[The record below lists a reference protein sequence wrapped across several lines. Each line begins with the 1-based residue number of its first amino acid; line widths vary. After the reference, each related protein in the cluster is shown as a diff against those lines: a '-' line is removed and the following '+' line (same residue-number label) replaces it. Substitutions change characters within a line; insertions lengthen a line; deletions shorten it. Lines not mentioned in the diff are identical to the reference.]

1 MASLAFLPTGA
12 ILCRRAKRSNIAGV
26 PTAGLHDI
34 LDTNETPRARCAEC
48 IAPKSA
54 KQEEAMSLESRTEA
68 KDLQPVIMRPGD
80 AEAIRPFG
88 IDMKVMLGA
97 EHTGGTFS
105 AIVAEVKPG
114 EGPPPH
120 LHRDREEYFFVLE
133 GTYSLGVNGKESS
146 IGPGTLVF
154 VPRGT
159 VHTFKNTS
167 SSMGKLLEWTIPGD
181 NGDYFRAMHKMETE
195 SGFNPETF
203 AEINE
208 RFVTEFVG

>member
-1 MASLAFLPTGA
+1 MSQG
-12 ILCRRAKRSNIAGV
+12 S
-26 PTAGLHDI
+26 
-34 LDTNETPRARCAEC
+34 
-48 IAPKSA
+48 
-54 KQEEAMSLESRTEA
+54 EAEA
-68 KDLQPVIMRPGD
+68 KALQPVIMRPGD

-159 VHTFKNTS
+159 VHTYKNTS
-167 SSMGKLLEWTIPGD
+167 GSMGKLLDVFLNVCTVPRGTNTSVPGPID
-181 NGDYFRAMHKMETE
+181 DSLPFTPSE
-195 SGFNPETF
+195 
-203 AEINE
+203 
-208 RFVTEFVG
+208 

>member
-1 MASLAFLPTGA
+1 
-12 ILCRRAKRSNIAGV
+12 
-26 PTAGLHDI
+26 
-34 LDTNETPRARCAEC
+34 
-48 IAPKSA
+48 
-54 KQEEAMSLESRTEA
+54 MSQGSETEA
-68 KDLQPVIMRPGD
+68 KALQPVIMRPGD

-133 GTYSLGVNGKESS
+133 GTYSLGVNGNEST

-167 SSMGKLLEWTIPGD
+167 GSMGKLLEWTIPGD

-208 RFVTEFVG
+208 RFVTEFVT

>member
-1 MASLAFLPTGA
+1 MG
-12 ILCRRAKRSNIAGV
+12 
-26 PTAGLHDI
+26 
-34 LDTNETPRARCAEC
+34 
-48 IAPKSA
+48 
-54 KQEEAMSLESRTEA
+54 TEA
-68 KDLQPVIMRPGD
+68 KTAASSHASRALQPMIMTPER
-80 AEAIRPFG
+80 AESIRPFG

-114 EGPPPH
+114 DGPPPH

-133 GTYSLGVNGKESS
+133 GTYWLSVNGNEST

-159 VHTFKNTS
+159 VHTFKNVASTL
-167 SSMGKLLEWTIPGD
+167 GKLLEWTIPGD
-181 NGDYFRAMHKMETE
+181 NGDYFRAMHAMEAAG
-195 SGFNPETF
+195 GFNPETF
-203 AEINE
+203 AEINQ

>member
-1 MASLAFLPTGA
+1 MSPESATAASSLPGPA
-12 ILCRRAKRSNIAGV
+12 
-26 PTAGLHDI
+26 
-34 LDTNETPRARCAEC
+34 
-48 IAPKSA
+48 
-54 KQEEAMSLESRTEA
+54 
-68 KDLQPVIMRPGD
+68 LQPMIMTPD
-80 AEAIRPFG
+80 AAEMIRPFG

-105 AIVAEVKPG
+105 AILADVKPG

-133 GTYSLGVNGKESS
+133 GSYSLTVNGNEST

-159 VHTFKNTS
+159 VHTFKNITP
-167 SSMGKLLEWTIPGD
+167 SMGKLLEWTIPGE
-181 NGDYFRAMHKMETE
+181 NGDYFRAMHQMEATG
-195 SGFNPETF
+195 GFNPQTF
-203 AEINE
+203 AEINQ